1 MIVISFYLIL
11 SEQNVILNY
20 FFLKMSTDNADNSI
34 NTIYHG
40 VGPNI
45 M

>member
-11 SEQNVILNY
+11 SEQNVILN
-20 FFLKMSTDNADNSI
+20 FFDNDNADNSI